1 MLERE
6 SNNPVVGEDEET
18 DLETEVEEINR
29 KLGSKV
35 FLTIAIIA
43 MVIFSG
49 LVLLIFIFDVC
60 YKNKIV
66 KMLEIG

>member
-6 SNNPVVGEDEET
+6 SNNPVVGEEEET
-18 DLETEVEEINR
+18 VLETEVEEINR

>member
-6 SNNPVVGEDEET
+6 SNNPVVGEEEET
-18 DLETEVEEINR
+18 VLETEVEEINR

-66 KMLEIG
+66 KMLETG